1 MISLGETAL
10 LNSRAAALSDTRMR
24 CLVIDDEENIRK
36 TTAVVLESMGHE
48 TVAVESGRAALRQ
61 AARGHFDLAFLDLK
75 LKGEDGLEVLTELR
89 RNAPV
94 LDVVMFS
101 AYATVPVTVEA
112 MRRGAADVLLKP
124 FTPEQLR
131 RLTQQIT
138 TKRQLKAR
146 VDELESRL
154 RSESPEADY
163 ATDEPAVQKVYDL
176 ALKAART
183 PATVLILGESGTGKS
198 VLARAIHKESAQR
211 DNAFVTVSCGMLSKE
226 LIASELFGHVKGAFT
241 GAVADTWGK
250 VALADGGTLFL
261 DEVGDVPPDIQPQ
274 LLRLLQD
281 REYER
286 VGETTTRRANVRII
300 AATNRDL
307 AAAVEKN
314 EFRRDL
320 FFRLNVIRLHMPPL
334 RERPADLL
342 RLAGGYLRF
351 FAAQCGRRITGFSPA
366 AVDVLMKHT
375 WPGNLREL
383 RNAVEHAV
391 IVANGEQIQ
400 PEDFP
405 EAMRPGDPSPLRVGA
420 PVTLAELEAEHIRS
434 ILARSRTLEEAAR
447 VLGIDPATLYRKRKA
462 LGLD

>member
-1 MISLGETAL
+1 
-10 LNSRAAALSDTRMR
+10 MR

-48 TVAVESGRAALRQ
+48 TVTVDNGGSALKQ
-61 AARGHFDLAFLDLK
+61 ATAGHFDLAFLDLK
-75 LKGEDGLEVLTELR
+75 LKGEDGLEVLSELR

-101 AYATVPVTVEA
+101 AYTTVPVTVDA
-112 MRRGAADVLLKP
+112 MRRGAFDVLTKP

-131 RLTQQIT
+131 RVTQQIA
-138 TKRQLKAR
+138 KDRRLKAR
-146 VDELESRL
+146 VAELESRL

-163 ATDEPAVQKVYDL
+163 TTTEPGVQKVYDL
-176 ALKAART
+176 ALKAAPT
-183 PATVLILGESGTGKS
+183 PATVLILGESGTGKN
-198 VLARAIHKESAQR
+198 VLARAIHNQSPQR
-211 DNAFVTVSCGMLSKE
+211 ENAFVTVSCGMLSKE

-241 GAVADTWGK
+241 GAVSDTWGK

-261 DEVGDVPPDIQPQ
+261 DEIGDVPPEIQPQ
-274 LLRLLQD
+274 LLRLLQE

-286 VGETTTRRANVRII
+286 VGEAKPRRANIRLL

-307 AAAVEKN
+307 AAAVEKG

-320 FFRLNVIRLHMPPL
+320 YFRLNVINLRMPPL
-334 RERPADLL
+334 RERAADLL
-342 RLAGGYLRF
+342 RIANGYLQF
-351 FAAQCGRRITGFSPA
+351 FARQCGRRIAAFSPA
-366 AVDVLMKHT
+366 AVDVMMKHN

-391 IVANGEQIQ
+391 IVADGEQIL

-405 EAMRPGDPSPLRVGA
+405 EAMRPTEPAPLRVGA
-420 PVTLAELEAEHIRS
+420 SVSLVELENEHIRRV
-434 ILARSRTLEEAAR
+434 LARTRTLEEASR
-447 VLGIDPATLYRKRKA
+447 TLGIDPATLYRKRKA
-462 LGLD
+462 LGL